1 MSLESDQSLLPS
13 HVNKPFEED
22 LDYETGQASVFVYK
36 RENERAADILQPLI
50 SQDPRQFRLSGHR
63 LQEVMQMDRALT
75 ENGKVEVAT
84 DSYRSC
90 LRRALRWASMGF
102 TVSIEHPSAGRNDTS
117 TVVDKKRAKAE
128 SVAKKKNL
136 ELIKTDPPRPFVSG
150 HVAYSLASEVIGL
163 LHGLLT
169 EPGAAE
175 VWSKAIKESMLQSL
189 LSIPKL
195 VPKLATYAE
204 AVHHSVAVGAVPP
217 SHGELLQEACIANAT
232 FAALG
237 GFKESVRPGMRV
249 RVEGEGVEDCFGV
262 IQSISERKGLANVQF
277 SDDEFCFGTNQT
289 LEVPLSRL
297 FPPLKDTLPLKQ
309 LGVDTQLCQAIWS
322 LLEISTPTLTHAHSN
337 SDANIPAL
345 GLCRLFAELR
355 TRASAALAYHVKA
368 PNFSSRFLSLKVPD
382 NNGDGLS
389 LLSRE
394 AKLSS
399 SGLRVSLVE
408 SFCQSLRMLYRD
420 CARPAPPR
428 IERPRIQVW
437 QLSRD
442 FSVAPIDMKRWK
454 VLFLDNLT
462 S

>member
-1 MSLESDQSLLPS
+1 MALESDQPLLPPHIS
-13 HVNKPFEED
+13 KPFEED
-22 LDYETGQASVFVYK
+22 VDYETGQASVYVYR

-50 SQDPRQFRLSGHR
+50 SQDPRQFRLTGHR

-75 ENGKVEVAT
+75 ENGKVEVVVE
-84 DSYRSC
+84 SYRSC

-102 TVSIEHPSAGRNDTS
+102 TVSIEHPSIGRGETS
-117 TVVDKKRAKAE
+117 TVVDKKKAKAE

-175 VWSKAIKESMLQSL
+175 VWSRAIKESMLQSL
-189 LSIPKL
+189 LSVPKL
-195 VPKLATYAE
+195 VPKLGSYAQS
-204 AVHHSVAVGAVPP
+204 VHHSVAVGAIPP
-217 SHGELLQEACIANAT
+217 SGGELLQEACIVNAT

-249 RVEGEGVEDCFGV
+249 RVEGEGVEDCYGI

-277 SDDEFCFGTNQT
+277 SDDEFCFSPNLT
-289 LEVPLSRL
+289 LEVPISRL
-297 FPPLKDTLPLKQ
+297 HPPQKDTLPLKQ
-309 LGVDTQLCQAIWS
+309 LGVDSQLCEAIWS
-322 LLEISTPTLTHAHSN
+322 LLEISTPSLTHAHSN
-337 SDANIPAL
+337 SDANTPAL

-355 TRASAALAYHVKA
+355 TRASAALAYHVKDSS
-368 PNFSSRFLSLKVPD
+368 FSKQFLSLKVPD
-382 NNGDGLS
+382 NDGDGLS

-394 AKLSS
+394 ARHSS

-428 IERPRIQVW
+428 IERPRVQV
-437 QLSRD
+437 SHT
-442 FSVAPIDMKRWK
+442 V
-454 VLFLDNLT
+454 
-462 S
+462 